1 MGAGSELGF
10 DRIESERLVLRRFEE
25 ADLAPFLAYR
35 NDPRVAMYQAW
46 DSYDEREALDF
57 IREMRSAEPG
67 SPGEWFQ
74 FAVELKGTGQLVGDC
89 GLKTEE
95 DGRQAEF
102 GVTFAREHQGK
113 GYAYEAVSRLL
124 DYAFGDL
131 GVHRVVAIADRQNA
145 PSVAL
150 LERLGMRREG
160 SFDRNV
166 WFKGHW
172 ASEYLYA
179 ILRDEW
185 LRRHERGGMVE
196 RNLRIVS
203 EPHGSPADATF
214 VRESLA
220 LFNVA
225 VTGDSYYSPL
235 AIFLKDGRDAVLGG
249 VLGHVWGGWLDLEFL
264 WVSEPFRGQGY
275 GAKLLEAAEEEAR
288 SQGCHGVFLTTFSFQ
303 AKPFYEKCGYEVVA
317 DIPDYPR
324 GHTYHVLKKSLT

>member
-1 MGAGSELGF
+1 MGAGSEPGF
-10 DRIESERLVLRRFEE
+10 DRLESGRLVLRRFED

-35 NDPRVAMYQAW
+35 NDPRVARYQSW
-46 DSYDEREALDF
+46 DSCDEREALDF
-57 IREMRSAEPG
+57 IRAMKSSEPG

-74 FAVELKGTGQLVGDC
+74 FAVVPKGTGELIGDC
-89 GLKTEE
+89 GLRTEE
-95 DGRQAEF
+95 DARQAEI

-131 GVHRVVAIADRQNA
+131 GMHRVVAITYRQNA

-160 SFDRNV
+160 SFIRNV
-166 WFKGHW
+166 CFKGHW

-185 LRRHERGGMVE
+185 LQSHERDEWVAQK
-196 RNLRIVS
+196 LRIVS
-203 EPHGSPADATF
+203 EPQGSPGDATF
-214 VRESLA
+214 VRDSLA
-220 LFNVA
+220 LFNVG

-235 AIFLKDGRDAVLGG
+235 AIFLKDERGAVLGG
-249 VLGHVWGGWLDLEFL
+249 VLGHVWGGWLYLDTL
-264 WVSEPFRGQGY
+264 WISEPFRGKGY
-275 GAKLLEAAEEEAR
+275 GGKLLEAAEDEAR
-288 SQGCHGVFLTTFSFQ
+288 AQGCHGVYLTTFSFQ
-303 AKPFYEKCGYEVVA
+303 ARPFYEKFGFEVIV

-324 GHTYHVLKKSLT
+324 GHKHYVLIKGLQ

>member
-1 MGAGSELGF
+1 
-10 DRIESERLVLRRFEE
+10 
-25 ADLAPFLAYR
+25 
-35 NDPRVAMYQAW
+35 
-46 DSYDEREALDF
+46 
-57 IREMRSAEPG
+57 MRSAEPG

-74 FAVELKGTGQLVGDC
+74 FAVMLKGTGQLIGDC

-124 DYAFGDL
+124 DYAFADL
-131 GVHRVVAIADRQNA
+131 GMYRVVAIADRQNA

-160 SFDRNV
+160 SFTRNV

-179 ILRDEW
+179 ILKVEW
-185 LRRHERGGMVE
+185 LRSHEQGETVA

-203 EPHGSPADATF
+203 EPHGSTEGATF
-214 VRESLA
+214 VRDSLA

-225 VTGDSYYSPL
+225 VTGYSYYSPL
-235 AIFLKDGRDAVLGG
+235 DIFLKDERGAVLGG
-249 VLGHVWGGWLDLEFL
+249 ALGHVWGGWLELETL
-264 WVSEPFRGQGY
+264 WVIETFRGQGY
-275 GAKLLEAAEEEAR
+275 GAMLLEAAEQEAR
-288 SQGCHGVFLTTFSFQ
+288 SQGCHGVYLTTFSFQ
-303 AKPFYEKCGYEVVA
+303 ARPFYEKCGYEVIA
-317 DIPDYPR
+317 DIPDYPK
-324 GHTYHVLKKSLT
+324 GHSYHILIKTLA